1 MTQGQAEER
10 FDLLAEQMAG
20 WDGTVK
26 GTGSDALGPE
36 NKYLGQVHRLHKAP

>member
-26 GTGSDALGPE
+26 GTGSQKRTGKPE
-36 NKYLGQVHRLHKAP
+36 NQTIC